1 MWWNNYV
8 FMVSD
13 KDTIYIK
20 NECLCLFQNIN
31 IHELNL
37 KVVAMHELS
46 YLFVYLSFLYL
57 YSH

>member
-1 MWWNNYV
+1 MF
-8 FMVSD
+8 FMFSD

-31 IHELNL
+31 IHELKL
-37 KVVAMHELS
+37 VAMHELS
-46 YLFVYLSFLYL
+46 YLFAYLRFLYL